1 MNQMRQLTSL
11 LGVHLWESHGIYML
25 CDAIG
30 NPLLPP
36 VRDLGTAVRQFIDRV
51 SLRTIDDLRALEAC
65 IKGIVESMSK
75 PVETLSKTAQPLQG
89 LSLSPIAAK
98 VRMGSTSYRRE
109 VYRLSQT
116 EGTCVLM
123 GATRRCQLQSDG
135 TWMVV

>member
-1 MNQMRQLTSL
+1 MNPPIRQLTSL
-11 LGVHLWESHGIYML
+11 LGIHLWESHGIYML
-25 CDAIG
+25 CDTMG

-36 VRDLGTAVRQFIDRV
+36 VRDLGTAVRQFIDRIP
-51 SLRTIDDLRALEAC
+51 LRTIDDLRALEAC
-65 IKGIVESMSK
+65 IKGIVEVLTK
-75 PVETLSKTAQPLQG
+75 PAQSQLRG
-89 LSLSPIAAK
+89 IALSPIAAK

-116 EGTCVLM
+116 EGTCILM

>member
-11 LGVHLWESHGIYML
+11 LGVHLWDSHGIYML
-25 CDAIG
+25 CDAMG

-36 VRDLGTAVRQFIDRV
+36 VRDLGTAVRQFIDRIP
-51 SLRTIDDLRALEAC
+51 LRTIVDLRALETC
-65 IKGIVESMSK
+65 IKGIVES
-75 PVETLSKTAQPLQG
+75 LSRSIAQPLQG

-109 VYRLSQT
+109 VYRLSQN

>member
-1 MNQMRQLTSL
+1 
-11 LGVHLWESHGIYML
+11 ML
-25 CDAIG
+25 CDALG

-51 SLRTIDDLRALEAC
+51 TLRTIDDLRALEAC
-65 IKGIVESMSK
+65 IKGICEA
-75 PVETLSKTAQPLQG
+75 LSRPQEVLGQQTQG

-109 VYRLSQT
+109 VYRLSAT

-123 GATRRCQLQSDG
+123 GATRRCQLQGDG

>member
-1 MNQMRQLTSL
+1 
-11 LGVHLWESHGIYML
+11 ML
-25 CDAIG
+25 CDTLG

-51 SLRTIDDLRALEAC
+51 TLRTIDDLRALEAC
-65 IKGIVESMSK
+65 IKGICEVLSK
-75 PVETLSKTAQPLQG
+75 PEQANQAQGQQSM
-89 LSLSPIAAK
+89 LSLSPVTAK
-98 VRMGSTSYRRE
+98 VRMGSTLYRRE
-109 VYRLSQT
+109 VYRLSAT

>member
-1 MNQMRQLTSL
+1 
-11 LGVHLWESHGIYML
+11 ML
-25 CDAIG
+25 CDTLG

-65 IKGIVESMSK
+65 IKGICEALSK
-75 PVETLSKTAQPLQG
+75 PEQANQAQGQSQTHG
-89 LSLSPIAAK
+89 LSLSPVAAK

-109 VYRLSQT
+109 VYRLSAT

-123 GATRRCQLQSDG
+123 GATRRCQLQNDG

>member
-1 MNQMRQLTSL
+1 
-11 LGVHLWESHGIYML
+11 ML
-25 CDAIG
+25 CDALG

-51 SLRTIDDLRALEAC
+51 TLRTVDDLRALEAC
-65 IKGIVESMSK
+65 IKGICEVLAK
-75 PVETLSKTAQPLQG
+75 PQEMQG
-89 LSLSPIAAK
+89 QQSQTHFSLSPITAK
-98 VRMGSTSYRRE
+98 VRMGSASYRRE
-109 VYRLSQT
+109 VYRLSAA

>member
-1 MNQMRQLTSL
+1 MRQLTSL

-25 CDAIG
+25 CDALG

-36 VRDLGTAVRQFIDRV
+36 VRDLGTVVRQFVDRI

-75 PVETLSKTAQPLQG
+75 PAQPLQG

-109 VYRLSQT
+109 VYRLSAT
-116 EGTCVLM
+116 EGPCVLM

>member
-1 MNQMRQLTSL
+1 MNPRQLTSL
-11 LGVHLWESHGIYML
+11 RGVHLWESHGILML
-25 CDAIG
+25 CDALG

-51 SLRTIDDLRALEAC
+51 TLRTVDDLRALEAC
-65 IKGIVESMSK
+65 IKGICEVLAK
-75 PVETLSKTAQPLQG
+75 PQEMQG
-89 LSLSPIAAK
+89 QQSQTHFSLSPITAK
-98 VRMGSTSYRRE
+98 VRMGSASYRRE
-109 VYRLSQT
+109 VYRLSAA

>member
-1 MNQMRQLTSL
+1 MNQLRQLTSL
-11 LGVHLWESHGIYML
+11 FGVHLWESCGIYML
-25 CDAIG
+25 CDAMG

-36 VRDLGTAVRQFIDRV
+36 VRDLGTVVRQFIDRI
-51 SLRTIDDLRALEAC
+51 SLRTVDDLRALEAC
-65 IKGIVESMSK
+65 VKGI
-75 PVETLSKTAQPLQG
+75 VETLSKPAQPLQG

-109 VYRLSQT
+109 VYRMSAN

-135 TWMVV
+135 TWVVV

>member
-25 CDAIG
+25 CDALG

-36 VRDLGTAVRQFIDRV
+36 VRDLGTVVRQFIDRI

-65 IKGIVESMSK
+65 IKGIVEVLSE
-75 PVETLSKTAQPLQG
+75 PVVQPQG
-89 LSLSPIAAK
+89 IALSPITAK
-98 VRMGSTSYRRE
+98 VRMSAGGASYRRE

-123 GATRRCQLQSDG
+123 GATRRCRLQSDG

>member
-1 MNQMRQLTSL
+1 
-11 LGVHLWESHGIYML
+11 ML
-25 CDAIG
+25 CDAMG

-36 VRDLGTAVRQFIDRV
+36 VRDLGTVVRQFIDRI
-51 SLRTIDDLRALEAC
+51 SLRTVDDLRALEAC
-65 IKGIVESMSK
+65 VKGI
-75 PVETLSKTAQPLQG
+75 VETLSKPAQPLQG

-109 VYRLSQT
+109 VYRMSAN

-135 TWMVV
+135 TWVVV

>member
-25 CDAIG
+25 CDALG

-36 VRDLGTAVRQFIDRV
+36 VRDLGTVVRQFIDRIP
-51 SLRTIDDLRALEAC
+51 LRTIDDLRALEAC
-65 IKGIVESMSK
+65 IKGIVESMGK
-75 PVETLSKTAQPLQG
+75 PAQPPQG

-135 TWMVV
+135 TWMAV

>member
-1 MNQMRQLTSL
+1 
-11 LGVHLWESHGIYML
+11 ML
-25 CDAIG
+25 CDALG

-36 VRDLGTAVRQFIDRV
+36 VRDLGTVVRQFVDRI

-65 IKGIVESMSK
+65 IKAIVESLSK
-75 PVETLSKTAQPLQG
+75 PAAQPPQG

-109 VYRLSQT
+109 VYRLSQN

-123 GATRRCQLQSDG
+123 GATRRCQLQRCSYDSK
-135 TWMVV
+135 TA

>member
-11 LGVHLWESHGIYML
+11 LGVHLWESRGIYVL
-25 CDAIG
+25 CDALG

-36 VRDLGTAVRQFIDRV
+36 VRDLGTAVRQFIDRIP
-51 SLRTIDDLRALEAC
+51 LRTIDDLRALEAC

-75 PVETLSKTAQPLQG
+75 PVQPLQG

-123 GATRRCQLQSDG
+123 GATRRCQLQNDG

>member
-1 MNQMRQLTSL
+1 MRQLTSL
-11 LGVHLWESHGIYML
+11 LGVHLWESRGIYVL
-25 CDAIG
+25 CDALG

-36 VRDLGTAVRQFIDRV
+36 VRDLGTVVRQFVDRI

-65 IKGIVESMSK
+65 IKGIVESLSK
-75 PVETLSKTAQPLQG
+75 PVVQTQG
-89 LSLSPIAAK
+89 IALSPIAAK

-109 VYRLSQT
+109 VYRLSQN

-135 TWMVV
+135 TWVVV